1 MIIPIRAPENIDGQ
15 PTEKVEWVMLEL
27 NGELLK
33 PLDEERKK
41 VSIALDANDIRR
53 RVELGAVKFDGD
65 VSIIQLFM
73 TSILPRVFCIH
84 ISKLFILTITIYN
97 AHVHNNIKQTTHI
110 TLGCTNI
117 NNRKS

>member
-73 TSILPRVFCIH
+73 TSILPRVLCIH
-84 ISKLFILTITIYN
+84 ISKFLFISHIIIYITH
-97 AHVHNNIKQTTHI
+97 HVHNNIKQITHI
-110 TLGCTNI
+110 NI
-117 NNRKS
+117 RVHQH

>member
-65 VSIIQLFM
+65 VSIITVYDLL
-73 TSILPRVFCIH
+73 LPRVLCIH
-84 ISKLFILTITIYN
+84 ISKLFILTITILCSY
-97 AHVHNNIKQTTHI
+97 HVHNNIKQTTHI
-110 TLGCTNI
+110 NI
-117 NNRKS
+117 RVHQH

>member
-53 RVELGAVKFDGD
+53 RVELGAVKFDVD

-73 TSILPRVFCIH
+73 TSILPRVLCIH

-110 TLGCTNI
+110 NI
-117 NNRKS
+117 RVHQH